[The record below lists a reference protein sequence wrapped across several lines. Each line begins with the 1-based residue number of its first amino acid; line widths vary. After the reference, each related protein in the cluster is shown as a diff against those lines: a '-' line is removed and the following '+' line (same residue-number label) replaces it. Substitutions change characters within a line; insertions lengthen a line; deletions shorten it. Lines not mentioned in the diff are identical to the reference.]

1 MMLGHHFDELSTPEQ
16 LHRFK
21 QRYEAAI
28 VSASKGKTTTSVPME
43 YLDKARVFGLHDA
56 SRQLVGGFVI
66 NFEAPLLVLGTVP
79 PSARDAWLRVSPLR
93 DQCEL
98 VAIWKAP
105 HLPQA
110 AAAFVLWP
118 RIIREC
124 ATAGRKYIL
133 GLGYQNRMNAVYR
146 VARPTQL
153 YSGLRTD
160 KPELRQHVTIY
171 AYTPLSITLT
181 YVTNLCTELVL
192 KPPRRMLGRLR
203 RRITH

>member
-1 MMLGHHFDELSTPEQ
+1 MLRHHFEELSTPEQ
-16 LHRFK
+16 LDRFK

-28 VSASKGKTTTSVPME
+28 VAASKGKTTTSVPIE
-43 YLDKARVFGLHDA
+43 YLDRARVFGLHDA
-56 SRQLVGGFVI
+56 SRQLVGGFAI
-66 NFEAPLLVLGTVP
+66 NLEAPFLVLNTLP
-79 PSARDAWLRVSPLR
+79 PAARNAWLRESPESE
-93 DQCEL
+93 QCEL

-105 HLPQA
+105 HLRQA

-124 ATAGRKYIL
+124 TTAGRKHIL
-133 GLGYQNRMNAVYR
+133 GLGYQNRMNAVYGI
-146 VARPTQL
+146 ARPTQL
-153 YSGLRTD
+153 YSGLRAD

-203 RRITH
+203 RRILH